1 MSQTASRLS
10 VGDVVLDERNADDD
24 DRGRMRVLAI
34 TDEQADERTID
45 PAGTTVADVNPE
57 PLAGDQVIEVVFESD
72 LDRRVPDWREWDAA
86 ELDEEL
92 EAYRAEWGVD
102 VRSYAFPRG
111 RLEGDR

>member
-1 MSQTASRLS
+1 MSQTVAPLS

-34 TDEQADERTID
+34 ADEQADERTID
-45 PAGTTVADVNPE
+45 TDGTTVADVNPE
-57 PLAGDQVIEVVFESD
+57 PLAGDQVVEVVFETD
-72 LDRRVPDWREWDAA
+72 LDRRAPGWREWDAA
-86 ELDEEL
+86 ELPERL

-111 RLEGDR
+111 RLEVDR